1 MRVLLVEDDVAARE
15 QLTQI
20 IQLFPGA
27 QVVESTERAE
37 DAIRWL
43 ARHPTQWDLV
53 LVDLFLAQGHGFMV
67 LQECA
72 NRSPE
77 QRVVLMSNYA
87 RAPVAT
93 RALEEG
99 ADAFFDKSSGLGDLL
114 EFCFQDKGGA
124 HSA

>member
-27 QVVESTERAE
+27 QVIECAERAD
-37 DAIRWL
+37 DAVEWL
-43 ARHPTQWDLV
+43 SQHPSGWDLA
-53 LVDLFLAQGHGFMV
+53 LVDLFLAQGHGFTV
-67 LQECA
+67 LQKCA
-72 NRSPE
+72 ARSAQ

-87 RAPVAT
+87 RAPVPT

-99 ADAFFDKSSGLGDLL
+99 ADAFFDKSSGFGDLL
-114 EFCFQDKGGA
+114 KFCFKDQ
-124 HSA
+124 